1 MSQVRAL
8 AQTLKTDELS
18 HLILNI
24 TSFGNAKDKILSQF
38 SSQDSDDV
46 FVFIDNHVFIVP
58 YSQQYINT
66 LLTTLGKSMFGC
78 GQMYIN
84 I

>member
-1 MSQVRAL
+1 MD
-8 AQTLKTDELS
+8 KTDELS
-18 HLILNI
+18 HPILNI

-38 SSQDSDDV
+38 SSRRLARWDSDDV

-66 LLTTLGKSMFGC
+66 LLTTLGKTMLSC